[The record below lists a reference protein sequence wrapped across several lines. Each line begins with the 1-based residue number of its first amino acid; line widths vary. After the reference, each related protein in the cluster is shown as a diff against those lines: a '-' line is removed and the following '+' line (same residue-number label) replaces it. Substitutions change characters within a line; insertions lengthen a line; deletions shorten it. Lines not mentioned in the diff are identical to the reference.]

1 MMEINNNNM
10 KFRTSNQSLIS
21 FKNTLLMASILLA
34 MSSQYVS
41 AEV

>member
-1 MMEINNNNM
+1 MMEINNYNM